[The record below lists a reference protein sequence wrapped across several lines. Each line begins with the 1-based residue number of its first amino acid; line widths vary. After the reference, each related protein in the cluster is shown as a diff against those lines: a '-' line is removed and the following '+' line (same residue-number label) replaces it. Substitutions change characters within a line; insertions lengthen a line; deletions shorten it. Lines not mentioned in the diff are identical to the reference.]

1 MIRKDKEQ
9 VNFSKF
15 REELFDLVD
24 RSIHFFEERIVMN
37 RFLPSKVKDACF
49 YALIGKFDNF
59 ADLNREVGC
68 VSNFVD
74 VFLTGVEFAKD
85 KNILNSL

>member
-1 MIRKDKEQ
+1 MKEINQ
-9 VNFSKF
+9 KKLNNY

-24 RSIHFFEERIVMN
+24 RSIHFFEERIVMD
-37 RFLPSKVKDACF
+37 RLLPSKIKDACF
-49 YALIGKFDNF
+49 YSLIGRFDNF

-74 VFLTGVEFAKD
+74 VFLIGAEYVKN
-85 KNILNSL
+85 KNILGD